1 MLFVIDFS
9 LRFGLNYLEDFLL
22 IDAFSFLSSTMI
34 LPHLFSLK
42 IIFGVF
48 RPIMRYF
55 DLFFLFDFSL
65 GAVGGLF
72 GCGFFVSVILVQ
84 FDVLM
89 CSL

>member
-1 MLFVIDFS
+1 MIDFP
-9 LRFGLNYLEDFLL
+9 LRFELNYWRIFFLL
-22 IDAFSFLSSTMI
+22 IDACYFLSSTMI

-48 RPIMRYF
+48 RAIMRYF

-72 GCGFFVSVILVQ
+72 GCGFLYLSF
-84 FDVLM
+84 
-89 CSL
+89 